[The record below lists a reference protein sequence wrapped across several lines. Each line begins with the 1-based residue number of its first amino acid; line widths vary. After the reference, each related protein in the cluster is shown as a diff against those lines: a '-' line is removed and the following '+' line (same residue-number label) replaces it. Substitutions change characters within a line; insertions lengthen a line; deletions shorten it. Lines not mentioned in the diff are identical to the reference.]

1 MDIFDIKLEKQM
13 HYNHRQKY
21 FKGKEQQNY
30 FKQAWDTIITPF
42 RHSKIK
48 TTLKPNSW
56 LTDQKLVPRKIRSNS
71 FFNAHSQTSQ
81 SIFDE

>member
-30 FKQAWDTIITPF
+30 FKQAWQYENYILYLRILNTITVNLEF
-42 RHSKIK
+42 K
-48 TTLKPNSW
+48 
-56 LTDQKLVPRKIRSNS
+56 
-71 FFNAHSQTSQ
+71 
-81 SIFDE
+81 